1 MKGESKELREK
12 NLLMKIVY
20 FYYDGFRSMTV
31 GKKLWIII
39 LVKLFVLFVILRLF
53 FFHDFLK
60 TRFDNDHDRSG
71 YVIDQLTK

>member
-1 MKGESKELREK
+1 MGGESKELRGN

-20 FYYDGFRSMTV
+20 FYYDGFRSMTI

-60 TRFDNDHDRSG
+60 TRFDNDHDRSK